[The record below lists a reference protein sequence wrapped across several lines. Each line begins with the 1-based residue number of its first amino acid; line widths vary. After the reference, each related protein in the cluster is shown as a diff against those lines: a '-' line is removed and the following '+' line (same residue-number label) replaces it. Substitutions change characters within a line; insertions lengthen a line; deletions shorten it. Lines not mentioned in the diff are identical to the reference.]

1 MTNISEKSANGSK
14 SEEEEP
20 SVTEEKRNGATRVEK
35 SSVTTKTDAEPAK
48 CAEEKHDPFDNLD
61 EERRSAPDE
70 VESGKSNVSA
80 TNAEEK
86 NEDRHASVSHMG
98 EEHVVC
104 QRRLVWWRRYGGFKK
119 VDRTWTAKNGAMSCE
134 QPPAQMKKFDHVM
147 WITLGGKTQTPSS
160 TDAVMKTERFRCGSA
175 TRCLKKPMLQLSTAS
190 DELSCLT
197 REELLSDQASSRGRR
212 I

>member
-61 EERRSAPDE
+61 EDRRSAPDE

-86 NEDRHASVSHMG
+86 NEDRHASVSPMG
-98 EEHVVC
+98 EEARRVSEATGVVAKVWWIQEGGPNVDSQTTAPC
-104 QRRLVWWRRYGGFKK
+104 RASNHQRR
-119 VDRTWTAKNGAMSCE
+119 
-134 QPPAQMKKFDHVM
+134 
-147 WITLGGKTQTPSS
+147 
-160 TDAVMKTERFRCGSA
+160 
-175 TRCLKKPMLQLSTAS
+175 
-190 DELSCLT
+190 
-197 REELLSDQASSRGRR
+197 
-212 I
+212 